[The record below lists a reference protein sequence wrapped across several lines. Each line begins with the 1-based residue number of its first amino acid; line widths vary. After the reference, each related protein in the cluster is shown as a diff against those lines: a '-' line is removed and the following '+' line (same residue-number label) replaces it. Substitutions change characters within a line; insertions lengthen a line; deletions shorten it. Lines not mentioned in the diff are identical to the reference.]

1 MIPPFYDA
9 HLHLAASSLL
19 SQAEEICKTL
29 SSIGVHRVVCNGTC
43 TKDWPDILRLA
54 RKHPLILPA
63 VGLHP
68 WKVAEANDEWRT
80 HFIHYLDNG
89 ATAVGEIGLDQWI
102 DGYDI
107 QTQQEV
113 FRFQLEEAA
122 KRNLPVS
129 IHCLRAFHPLMETL
143 RKSLLPERG
152 IHLHAYNGPT
162 ELVDELLS
170 LGTYFSFNS
179 GQLKPG
185 NKRIL
190 KNLRYVPIERLLIET
205 DAPSFLP
212 IAQNRSHRLD
222 DPSVNHPANIEDAYP
237 VIAQAIEVDTED
249 MTKQIAQNFKDFF
262 EK

>member
-1 MIPPFYDA
+1 MNPPLYDA

-29 SSIGVHRVVCNGTC
+29 SNVGVQRVVRNGTRPE
-43 TKDWPDILRLA
+43 DWPDIIRLV

-68 WKVAEANDEWRT
+68 WKVAEANNEWKT
-80 HFIHYLDNG
+80 HFIHCLDNG
-89 ATAVGEIGLDQWI
+89 AAAVGEIGLDQWI
-102 DGYDI
+102 NGHDI
-107 QTQQEV
+107 QLQQDA

-143 RKSLLPERG
+143 RKSPLPERG

-190 KNLRYVPIERLLIET
+190 KNLRQVPMERLLIET
-205 DAPSFLP
+205 DAPDFLP
-212 IAQNRSHRLD
+212 IAQN
-222 DPSVNHPANIEDAYP
+222 
-237 VIAQAIEVDTED
+237 
-249 MTKQIAQNFKDFF
+249 KQITSLG
-262 EK
+262 

>member
-1 MIPPFYDA
+1 MAPVRRTGQTYSA
-9 HLHLAASSLL
+9 WLANIHSF
-19 SQAEEICKTL
+19 C
-29 SSIGVHRVVCNGTC
+29 
-43 TKDWPDILRLA
+43 LRSWS
-54 RKHPLILPA
+54 P
-63 VGLHP
+63 P
-68 WKVAEANDEWRT
+68 WKVAEANNEWRT

-89 ATAVGEIGLDQWI
+89 AAAIGEIGLDQWI

-185 NKRIL
+185 N
-190 KNLRYVPIERLLIET
+190 NE
-205 DAPSFLP
+205 S
-212 IAQNRSHRLD
+212 
-222 DPSVNHPANIEDAYP
+222 
-237 VIAQAIEVDTED
+237 
-249 MTKQIAQNFKDFF
+249 
-262 EK
+262 

>member
-29 SSIGVHRVVCNGTC
+29 SNIGVHRVVCNGTC
-43 TKDWPDILRLA
+43 TKDWPDILHHGSQTSTDFA
-54 RKHPLILPA
+54 RSWSPPLE
-63 VGLHP
+63 GC
-68 WKVAEANDEWRT
+68 EANDEWRT

-129 IHCLRAFHPLMETL
+129 IHCLR
-143 RKSLLPERG
+143 G
-152 IHLHAYNGPT
+152 I
-162 ELVDELLS
+162 S
-170 LGTYFSFNS
+170 
-179 GQLKPG
+179 
-185 NKRIL
+185 
-190 KNLRYVPIERLLIET
+190 
-205 DAPSFLP
+205 
-212 IAQNRSHRLD
+212 
-222 DPSVNHPANIEDAYP
+222 SVNGNPAQKPASGKGHPSP
-237 VIAQAIEVDTED
+237 RL
-249 MTKQIAQNFKDFF
+249 
-262 EK
+262 